1 MFDGKYEEE
10 LRLLTDRPET
20 WISLDQMIQKPLTS
34 SGTTE
39 FTSPGNDDG
48 EKIQKSVD
56 EPKEEND
63 SEKETSVTPPP
74 AASEEGT
81 TTTESKD

>member
-1 MFDGKYEEE
+1 MKYEEE

-20 WISLDQMIQKPLTS
+20 WISLDQMIQKPLAS

-39 FTSPGNDDG
+39 FSSPENDDDENQISDG
-48 EKIQKSVD
+48 
-56 EPKEEND
+56 EPKEENG
-63 SEKETSVTPPP
+63 SGKKASVTPP

-81 TTTESKD
+81 ITTKSKD